1 MWHVVAVWELYT
13 GEDAFERL
21 QHPGQFFETV
31 VLQVGHVVAG
41 GVGVGQER
49 GWRWLITKVLQ
60 ETMHGLV
67 RALVLCQQPM

>member
-31 VLQVGHVVAG
+31 VLQVGRGVAG
-41 GVGVGQER
+41 GVWVGPRAWLEVADHEGVAGQ
-49 GWRWLITKVLQ
+49 
-60 ETMHGLV
+60 MHGLV
-67 RALVLCQQPM
+67 RALVLCQLPV